1 MKEIGIVICNYN
13 KSAYVVKCIETV
25 LASDYQNFDIYVVD
39 NASTDNSV
47 EAIKKNYKDIVTVL
61 ENKENLGGSGGF
73 NTGIRK
79 VLEGDYKYV
88 YCLDNDVQITP
99 NAIGALH
106 DFLENNPKVGM
117 VGSKVNHLQ
126 MPNYVQQMGLKIRFD
141 CFSAETLYADCLDSV
156 EIPEIVYC
164 DTVAACSVMLPVKVI
179 REVGMMPED
188 NFIYWDDMEWGYLVS
203 QAGYQVAA
211 IGASKVYHEMSA
223 NMRRENTFSTY
234 YLWRNQLH
242 FFMKYTPD
250 SLREK
255 MCFQLLSSV
264 FNEIYTCMYREEHN
278 VASTIEYAF
287 FDAIMGKRGKAEPE
301 KILPNDSSNQRVLTA
316 LQRYNQICVKDKAN
330 IGLEQA
336 IRKLLPNMQ
345 FVTEDKA
352 QSVWKSCHNIMTV
365 EDTSLSS
372 IYVDE
377 NWNVLLDAADVQVI
391 EQYSYSMQLFIYM
404 HQNVFYLRSKQ
415 LYNTKGKNCF

>member
-287 FDAIMGKRGKAEPE
+287 FDAILGKRGKAEPE

-404 HQNVFYLRSKQ
+404 HQNVFYLCSKQ
-415 LYNTKGKNCF
+415 LYNTKGKDCF

>member
-13 KSAYVVKCIETV
+13 KSAYVVKCIESV
-25 LASDYQNFDIYVVD
+25 LASNYQNFDIYVVD

-47 EAIKKNYKDIVTVL
+47 EAIKENYKDIVTVL
-61 ENKENLGGSGGF
+61 ENKENLGGTGGF

-415 LYNTKGKNCF
+415 LYNTKGKDCF

>member
-316 LQRYNQICVKDKAN
+316 LQRYKQICVKDKAN

-415 LYNTKGKNCF
+415 LYNTKGKDCF